1 MQYVRMVSSPSSIY
15 NIITRDDIV
24 NKNNLDTNQKLWQ
37 GEPKEKDSIF
47 NNFEVSDIEEALN
60 RNFYVP
66 SSALY
71 PLIDKSEVVR
81 KEIELRKDLAAFPWI
96 LDTARSCD
104 TLDEFLQSINEIT
117 DEENLDENLAFD
129 LDNFNDTWLS
139 NKDSKRAFAAKI
151 YEFSRVVTPQQ
162 ADRVFINSTSDK
174 YDLINCN
181 SELPSSINN
190 ISPVIQSITTVAYL

>member
-1 MQYVRMVSSPSSIY
+1 MQYVRVVSSSSTIY

-24 NKNNLDTNQKLWQ
+24 KKYNLDTNQKLWQ
-37 GEPKEKDSIF
+37 GEQKERDSIF

>member
-1 MQYVRMVSSPSSIY
+1 MQYVRVVSSSSTIY

-24 NKNNLDTNQKLWQ
+24 KKYNLDTNQKLWQ
-37 GEPKEKDSIF
+37 GEQKERDSIF

-81 KEIELRKDLAAFPWI
+81 KEIELRKDLPAFPWI

-129 LDNFNDTWLS
+129 LDNFNDTW
-139 NKDSKRAFAAKI
+139 
-151 YEFSRVVTPQQ
+151 
-162 ADRVFINSTSDK
+162 
-174 YDLINCN
+174 
-181 SELPSSINN
+181 
-190 ISPVIQSITTVAYL
+190 